1 MKKYKVGIVGCGG
14 IGHAH
19 MEGYQKLDNV
29 EVVACCDKIQAAVE
43 GDIEAIDGVMRITRI
58 RVRYRL
64 RIPAGTREKA
74 ERAVATHATKCPAAN
89 SVSGCID
96 LDIAADITEE

>member
-1 MKKYKVGIVGCGG
+1 MRDIE
-14 IGHAH
+14 ASR
-19 MEGYQKLDNV
+19 
-29 EVVACCDKIQAAVE
+29 DKIQAAVE

-89 SVSGCID
+89 SVSNCID
-96 LDIAADITEE
+96 LDIVADITEE